1 VVGLLVLAGLSAS
14 TLSMGRFLIPARAQ
28 GGTCERDNSWGI
40 FRVKWTREVVELTNQ
55 HREKQGLDE
64 LSVSRPLTRSASWKS
79 AHMAE
84 YEYLE
89 HDDPAPPEERSWDER
104 VEDCGYF
111 GGSGENIAYG
121 YRSPKAVMEGWLN
134 SPGHRAN
141 IERET
146 YTTIGVGAITND
158 DGTTYWTQNFG
169 SEDASEDDSHNAPEP
184 QDDRVEGAEDQALAI
199 RPLANDLDP
208 DGDPMEMEIT
218 AGPTNGSV
226 RVSIDGVVGYSPD
239 PDYFGTD
246 SFTYTVTDVFG
257 FASEAQVAITVAP
270 VNDRPS
276 VRGETKKIASGKVVG
291 IGVLGNDSDVEGD
304 ALRLDGIVRG
314 PRRGEIIDID
324 ERSGIITYR
333 APKSAAGRRDR
344 IVYRVTDG
352 NGGSAKG
359 TLRLNFRR

>member
-1 VVGLLVLAGLSAS
+1 
-14 TLSMGRFLIPARAQ
+14 
-28 GGTCERDNSWGI
+28 
-40 FRVKWTREVVELTNQ
+40 
-55 HREKQGLDE
+55 
-64 LSVSRPLTRSASWKS
+64 
-79 AHMAE
+79 MAE

-141 IERET
+141 IERES
-146 YTTIGVGAITND
+146 YTTIGVGVVTND

-169 SEDASEDDSHNAPEP
+169 TEDASDDDSHSPPEP
-184 QDDRVEGAEDQALAI
+184 QDDSAEGPEDQALTI

-218 AGPTNGSV
+218 EGPTNGDV
-226 RVSIDGVVGYSPD
+226 RVSIEGVVDYSPD

-257 FASEAQVAITVAP
+257 FTSEAQVAITVAP
-270 VNDRPS
+270 VNDPP
-276 VRGETKKIASGKVVG
+276 VVMGESKKARAGKPVDVS
-291 IGVLGNDSDVEGD
+291 VLGNDTDVEGD
-304 ALRLDGIVRG
+304 ILQLERIAKGPKRG
-314 PRRGEIIDID
+314 RIMDVDKRA
-324 ERSGIITYR
+324 GIITYR
-333 APKSAAGRRDR
+333 AGASTAGTRDR

-352 NGGSAKG
+352 NGGVARG
-359 TLRLNFRR
+359 TLSIKIRR

>member
-1 VVGLLVLAGLSAS
+1 MGLG
-14 TLSMGRFLIPARAQ
+14 
-28 GGTCERDNSWGI
+28 
-40 FRVKWTREVVELTNQ
+40 ELT
-55 HREKQGLDE
+55 
-64 LSVSRPLTRSASWKS
+64 VSRPLTRSASWKS

-146 YTTIGVGAITND
+146 YTTIGVGVVTND

-169 SEDASEDDSHNAPEP
+169 TEDASDDDSHDAPEP
-184 QDDRVEGAEDQALAI
+184 QDDGVEGLEDEALTI

-208 DGDPMEMEIT
+208 DGDPMELEIT
-218 AGPTNGSV
+218 AGPGNGTV
-226 RVSIDGVVGYSPD
+226 RVSIEGVVDYTPD
-239 PDYFGTD
+239 ADFFGAD
-246 SFTYTVTDVFG
+246 AFAYTVTDVFG
-257 FASEAQVAITVAP
+257 FTSEAQVGITVAP
-270 VNDRPS
+270 VNDRPIVKGES
-276 VRGETKKIASGKVVG
+276 KKVRAGRPVG
-291 IGVLGNDSDVEGD
+291 ISVLGNDTDVEGD
-304 ALRLDGIVRG
+304 VLELDEIVKG
-314 PRRGEIIDID
+314 PRRGRIVDINN
-324 ERSGIITYR
+324 RAGIITYR
-333 APKSAAGRRDR
+333 AGGSAAGTRDR

-359 TLRLNFRR
+359 TLSIKIRR